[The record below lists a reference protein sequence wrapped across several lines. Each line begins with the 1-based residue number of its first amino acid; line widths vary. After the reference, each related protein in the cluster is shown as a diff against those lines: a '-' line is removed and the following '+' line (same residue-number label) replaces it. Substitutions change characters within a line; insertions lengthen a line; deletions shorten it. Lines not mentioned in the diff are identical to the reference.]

1 MADPASIADEGPAG
15 EVDDG
20 VEAVEVEAPAK
31 TAFEPVAKKDAKD
44 LFPMASAVEAIGE
57 ASRALVLNW
66 PVLHTVVGEM
76 WDGGGG
82 SDGIVAVLIE
92 SVFFFFFFFLVSL
105 AFDPVWILAIMLMVS
120 IPTNVR
126 SDIVYYFESGSEV
139 RAKIMRW

>member
-92 SVFFFFFFFLVSL
+92 SVFFFFFFFFFFGF
-105 AFDPVWILAIMLMVS
+105 AC
-120 IPTNVR
+120 VR
-126 SDIVYYFESGSEV
+126 SCLDTSNHANGLNPNK
-139 RAKIMRW
+139 RAQ